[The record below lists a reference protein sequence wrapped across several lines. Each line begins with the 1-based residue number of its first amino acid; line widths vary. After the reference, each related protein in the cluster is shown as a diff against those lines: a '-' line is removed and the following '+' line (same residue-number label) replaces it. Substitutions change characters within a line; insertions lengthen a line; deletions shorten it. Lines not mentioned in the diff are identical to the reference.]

1 VTLELAIEA
10 PASTPI
16 ELLLE
21 ELLDREWDAQSMRTA
36 PLEPTPTVREL
47 LELVLAGAPRATF
60 GVAAVADGTA
70 ATPAQLVEAVRD
82 DLPVALAP
90 WTLRAVRHVG
100 SLRAPPRL
108 LPPAEEPALLAAG
121 EPAPPP
127 APSAP
132 APAPALPPPTV
143 APPPLALAPERERA
157 SRRALAIVAATGAVL
172 GAGIGAAVAALEVPE
187 VALGALAGLIAAAL
201 AGGRR

>member
-10 PASTPI
+10 PASTPV

-21 ELLDREWDAQSMRTA
+21 ELLDREWDAQSMRAA
-36 PLEPTPTVREL
+36 PLEPTATVREL

-60 GVAAVADGTA
+60 GLAAVADGTA
-70 ATPAQLVEAVRD
+70 GTPAQLVGAVRD
-82 DLPVALAP
+82 DLPGALAP

-100 SLRAPPRL
+100 ALRAPPRL

-121 EPAPPP
+121 EL
-127 APSAP
+127 AP
-132 APAPALPPPTV
+132 APAPDAPPPAV
-143 APPPLALAPERERA
+143 APPALAPARERERA
-157 SRRALAIVAATGAVL
+157 SRRALAVVAATGAGL
-172 GAGIGAAVAALEVPE
+172 GAGIGAVVAALDVPE